1 MQTLRQNP
9 DEVTP
14 TPVGGVSRPSAHL
27 PRPLTFPPRRRFKPI
42 AREEILK
49 AAQSIAQAVRPE
61 KIILFGSYAYG
72 KPTEDSDVDFLI
84 VHPART
90 RSKRMEIALKASWAL
105 EPRPFPVDL
114 LVRSADK
121 IRERVKMGDFF
132 LQEIS
137 RRGQVVYEQ

>member
-1 MQTLRQNP
+1 MPSLRELRHDVNP
-9 DEVTP
+9 APMAGMT
-14 TPVGGVSRPSAHL
+14 RPLAHL
-27 PRPLTFPPRRRFKPI
+27 PRPKTFRPRRRFKPI
-42 AREEILK
+42 ARAEIIK
-49 AAQSIAQAVRPE
+49 AAKTIAQAVHPE
-61 KIILFGSYAYG
+61 KVILFGSYAYG

-137 RRGQVVYEQ
+137 QRGQVVYEQ